1 MGYYRYWGILIII
14 LFVAAVSFYLFIP
27 RFRQDDVLKSNISSA
42 PDEIV
47 SGDDVSTNQ
56 NEMLSFP
63 NQFELL
69 ASSWK
74 RDPFSLQSL
83 KKDWEENVKNR
94 DHDLKPPTVAMT
106 DSIPATAPPPE
117 HISTASS
124 PSKDIQASGTID
136 KHITTTPSINEKLAK
151 LKLTGIV
158 FFDNQYMALINDSG
172 LKEGETILGFKVAK
186 IRRDTVVLKDGLGN
200 YHTLEL

>member
-83 KKDWEENVKNR
+83 
-94 DHDLKPPTVAMT
+94 P
-106 DSIPATAPPPE
+106 
-117 HISTASS
+117 
-124 PSKDIQASGTID
+124 
-136 KHITTTPSINEKLAK
+136 
-151 LKLTGIV
+151 IV
-158 FFDNQYMALINDSG
+158 MF
-172 LKEGETILGFKVAK
+172 E
-186 IRRDTVVLKDGLGN
+186 
-200 YHTLEL
+200 